1 MLAREAAGGFG
12 NSAKQMTD
20 CIAAAES
27 AEGTP
32 YARSADAPLSM
43 QSDVNSE
50 MADCI
55 AAAMSAEG
63 TPYARSADAPLSMQS
78 DVNSINSKK
87 RGEKSESNLTAGR

>member
-1 MLAREAAGGFG
+1 MKTEAFDALRSLFTCSRNHRSLVLAREAAGGFG

-43 QSDVNSE
+43 QSDVNS
-50 MADCI
+50 
-55 AAAMSAEG
+55 
-63 TPYARSADAPLSMQS
+63 
-78 DVNSINSKK
+78 INSKK